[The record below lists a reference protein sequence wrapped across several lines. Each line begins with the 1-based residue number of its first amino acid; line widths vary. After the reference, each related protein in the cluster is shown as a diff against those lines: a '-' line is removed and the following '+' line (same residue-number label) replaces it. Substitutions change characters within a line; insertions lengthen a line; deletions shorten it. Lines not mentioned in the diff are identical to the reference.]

1 MKNLP
6 VSKFI
11 LPVFAILCLMD
22 GCYSCK
28 SNQKQAQSYQN
39 IKSLKKQIDSLEI
52 RLSKSNEVLYKNISK
67 DIEMLLIIENEIDG
81 KNKKSIEIKK
91 IIKDYK

>member
-1 MKNLP
+1 MNNLRI
-6 VSKFI
+6 SKFI

-28 SNQKQAQSYQN
+28 SRQKQAQVNESV
-39 IKSLKKQIDSLEI
+39 KSLKKQVDSLGTHMT
-52 RLSKSNEVLYKNISK
+52 KSNEELYKNISK
-67 DIEMLLIIENEIDG
+67 EIEMLLIIENEIDG
-81 KNKKSIEIKK
+81 KNKKSIEIKE

>member
-1 MKNLP
+1 MKNFT

-28 SNQKQAQSYQN
+28 SRQKQAQVN
-39 IKSLKKQIDSLEI
+39 ENVKTLKKQVDSLEAHV
-52 RLSKSNEVLYKNISK
+52 SKSNEELYKNLSK
-67 DIEMLLIIENEIDG
+67 EIEMLLIIENEIDG
-81 KNKKSIEIKK
+81 KNKKSIEIKE

>member
-1 MKNLP
+1 MNNLR

-28 SNQKQAQSYQN
+28 SRQKQAQVNESV
-39 IKSLKKQIDSLEI
+39 KSLKKQVDSLETHMT
-52 RLSKSNEVLYKNISK
+52 KSNEELYKNISK
-67 DIEMLLIIENEIDG
+67 EIEMLLIIENEIDG
-81 KNKKSIEIKK
+81 KNKKSIEIKE

>member
-11 LPVFAILCLMD
+11 LPVFAVLCLMD

-28 SNQKQAQSYQN
+28 SRQKQAQVN
-39 IKSLKKQIDSLEI
+39 ENVKTLNKKVDSLEAHV
-52 RLSKSNEVLYKNISK
+52 SKSNEELYKNISK
-67 DIEMLLIIENEIDG
+67 EIEMLLIIENEIDG
-81 KNKKSIEIKK
+81 KNKKSIEIKE